1 MLFLRPNK
9 SRHEEIH
16 PTHCLL
22 VVIVAALQRLCLL
35 EVACDTQ
42 GRASDGAS
50 GEGRRQ
56 AIRQGQDR
64 PLQASGEENQA
75 DDQAG
80 QAPCRAYASPSS
92 QQSLLLTLVEREL
105 GPFIGKKERPKTGLS
120 RKIMPEAE
128 KNRFEM
134 IYFQMTENQK
144 YKRNEYFLSKKKR

>member
-16 PTHCLL
+16 PTHCLPDG
-22 VVIVAALQRLCLL
+22 IAAALQRLRLL
-35 EVACDTQ
+35 EIACHTK

-50 GEGRRQ
+50 GEERRQ

-64 PLQASGEENQA
+64 PLQAPGEEDQA
-75 DDQAG
+75 DDQEG
-80 QAPCRAYASPSS
+80 QAPCRAYAPPPAH
-92 QQSLLLTLVEREL
+92 QSLLLTLAEREL
-105 GPFIGKKERPKTGLS
+105 SPLIRKIERPKTGLS

-134 IYFQMTENQK
+134 IYFQITENQK
-144 YKRNEYFLSKKKR
+144 YKRNEYFLLKKKR